1 MFDGCNCSSF
11 TGFKPET
18 RTGLHVV
25 DLCVYIQWVIR
36 EWSKEMRWRKVD
48 VKKGQRFVPHQNLQ
62 LSCSWRLLSMM
73 SHAYVIAVQ
82 GPNRKKWCQNI
93 INFKPFH
100 VLYATIPSV
109 CISIFT
115 SFLSCSCLK
124 FFLPIMPVLSRYD
137 DQTDGLRP
145 PTASTWRYD
154 ESSEDDGASSSS
166 HETLGWFISTC
177 WKTCHKHLS
186 SFSWKNLGLRIQNL
200 HLNLQSIG
208 DVT

>member
-62 LSCSWRLLSMM
+62 LSCSWRPLSMM

-93 INFKPFH
+93 IKFNTFSRLVCYNSLCLHFNLHVIPFLQLSEVFSSH
-100 VLYATIPSV
+100 HAYPFSLWWPNGWTSASNSV
-109 CISIFT
+109 NVALRWVIRRRWCIIIFSWDPWLIYFNLLKNLSQTSIF
-115 SFLSCSCLK
+115 
-124 FFLPIMPVLSRYD
+124 V
-137 DQTDGLRP
+137 
-145 PTASTWRYD
+145 
-154 ESSEDDGASSSS
+154 
-166 HETLGWFISTC
+166 
-177 WKTCHKHLS
+177 
-186 SFSWKNLGLRIQNL
+186 
-200 HLNLQSIG
+200 
-208 DVT
+208 